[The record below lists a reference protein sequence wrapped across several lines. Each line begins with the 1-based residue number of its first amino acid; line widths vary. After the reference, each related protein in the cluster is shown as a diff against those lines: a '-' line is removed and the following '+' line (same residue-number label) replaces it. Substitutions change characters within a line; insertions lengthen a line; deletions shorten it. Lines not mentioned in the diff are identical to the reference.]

1 MWKWTRPDNIQL
13 LILDGDTLEEEFLT
27 YPYSKDGKII
37 KKIIVTKTDKLISY
51 ENSIMYFDLY
61 DLIQEVMEKEKCESY
76 AIISISK
83 DILFLK
89 SMIEYHIG
97 TILVGNLIHDFL
109 KNIPDYDV
117 LTIKQIVEVLNY
129 DRKGYCAE
137 IFATYESSKKT
148 MSLLFCNESI
158 TLADGSERVV
168 DLYFGGRYY
177 ANKHMYI
184 LNDPLSHIVKQF
196 KSRYVK
202 VVDLFFDLACRYIA
216 QIENVDSFTYIPLK
230 PADIKEGKFDRF
242 NNLKLIG
249 LKKENMQLD
258 TFLRCIKDFSQK
270 GNDLYVRREIVKGA
284 FEVIKDVENKTIVII
299 DDVFSTGSTILEA
312 VKILYEAG
320 AKKVI
325 AVLLLSVNQLTESSI
340 KYKNLKCNICGS
352 NMKLRM
358 NKSSGQLFFGC
369 ENYQEHEN
377 GKSSTIDLLSGMD
390 TLKEINKLEVVDIV
404 DLQDEF

>member
-97 TILVGNLIHDFL
+97 TILVGNLIHVFL

-325 AVLLLSVNQLTESSI
+325 AVLLSVNQLTESSI

>member
-325 AVLLLSVNQLTESSI
+325 AVLLSVNQLTESSI

-390 TLKEINKLEVVDIV
+390 ILKEINKLEVVDIV

>member
-325 AVLLLSVNQLTESSI
+325 AVLLSVNQLTESSI

-377 GKSSTIDLLSGMD
+377 GKSSTIDLLSRMD

>member
-1 MWKWTRPDNIQL
+1 MWKWTRLDNIQL

-76 AIISISK
+76 SIISISK

-216 QIENVDSFTYIPLK
+216 LIENVDSFTYIPLK

-325 AVLLLSVNQLTESSI
+325 AVLLSVNQLTESSI

-390 TLKEINKLEVVDIV
+390 TLKEINKLEVVDLV
-404 DLQDEF
+404 DFQDEF

>member
-97 TILVGNLIHDFL
+97 TIQVGNLIHDFL

-325 AVLLLSVNQLTESSI
+325 AVLLSVNQLTESSI

>member
-299 DDVFSTGSTILEA
+299 DDVFSAGSTILEA

-325 AVLLLSVNQLTESSI
+325 AVLLSVNQLTESSI

-369 ENYQEHEN
+369 EKYQEHEN

>member
-13 LILDGDTLEEEFLT
+13 LILDGGTLEEEFLT

-325 AVLLLSVNQLTESSI
+325 AVLLSVNQLTESSI

>member
-325 AVLLLSVNQLTESSI
+325 AVLLSVNQLTELSI

>member
-202 VVDLFFDLACRYIA
+202 VVDFFFDLACRYIA

-284 FEVIKDVENKTIVII
+284 FEVIK
-299 DDVFSTGSTILEA
+299 
-312 VKILYEAG
+312 
-320 AKKVI
+320 
-325 AVLLLSVNQLTESSI
+325 
-340 KYKNLKCNICGS
+340 
-352 NMKLRM
+352 
-358 NKSSGQLFFGC
+358 GC
-369 ENYQEHEN
+369 
-377 GKSSTIDLLSGMD
+377 
-390 TLKEINKLEVVDIV
+390 
-404 DLQDEF
+404 

>member
-76 AIISISK
+76 SIISISK

-89 SMIEYHIG
+89 SMIEYRIG

-158 TLADGSERVV
+158 TLTDGSERVV

-216 QIENVDSFTYIPLK
+216 QIENVDSFTYVPLK

-299 DDVFSTGSTILEA
+299 DDVFSSGSTILEA
-312 VKILYEAG
+312 VKTLYEAG

-325 AVLLLSVNQLTESSI
+325 AVLLSVNQLTESSI

-358 NKSSGQLFFGC
+358 NKSNGQLFFGC
-369 ENYQEHEN
+369 ENYQEHED

>member
-325 AVLLLSVNQLTESSI
+325 AVLLSVNQLTESSI

-358 NKSSGQLFFGC
+358 NKSSGQLFFEC

>member
-196 KSRYVK
+196 KSGYVK

-325 AVLLLSVNQLTESSI
+325 AVLLSVNQLTESSI

>member
-299 DDVFSTGSTILEA
+299 DDFFSTGSTILEA

-325 AVLLLSVNQLTESSI
+325 AVLLSVNQLTESSI

>member
-1 MWKWTRPDNIQL
+1 MWKRTRPDNIQL

-325 AVLLLSVNQLTESSI
+325 AVLLSVNQLTESSI

>member
-76 AIISISK
+76 AIIPISK

-129 DRKGYCAE
+129 GRKGYCAE

-325 AVLLLSVNQLTESSI
+325 AVLLSVNQLTESSI

>member
-216 QIENVDSFTYIPLK
+216 QIENVDSFTYISLK

-325 AVLLLSVNQLTESSI
+325 AVLLSVNQLTESSI

>member
-325 AVLLLSVNQLTESSI
+325 AVLSVNQLTESSI

>member
-184 LNDPLSHIVKQF
+184 LNDPLSHIVK
-196 KSRYVK
+196 
-202 VVDLFFDLACRYIA
+202 
-216 QIENVDSFTYIPLK
+216 
-230 PADIKEGKFDRF
+230 
-242 NNLKLIG
+242 
-249 LKKENMQLD
+249 
-258 TFLRCIKDFSQK
+258 
-270 GNDLYVRREIVKGA
+270 
-284 FEVIKDVENKTIVII
+284 
-299 DDVFSTGSTILEA
+299 
-312 VKILYEAG
+312 
-320 AKKVI
+320 
-325 AVLLLSVNQLTESSI
+325 
-340 KYKNLKCNICGS
+340 
-352 NMKLRM
+352 
-358 NKSSGQLFFGC
+358 
-369 ENYQEHEN
+369 
-377 GKSSTIDLLSGMD
+377 
-390 TLKEINKLEVVDIV
+390 
-404 DLQDEF
+404 

>member
-51 ENSIMYFDLY
+51 ENSTMYFDLY

-137 IFATYESSKKT
+137 IFATYESPKKT

-325 AVLLLSVNQLTESSI
+325 AVLLSVNQLTESSI

>member
-216 QIENVDSFTYIPLK
+216 HIENVDSFTYIPLK

-325 AVLLLSVNQLTESSI
+325 AVLLSVNQLTESSI

>member
-325 AVLLLSVNQLTESSI
+325 AVLLSVNQLTESSI
-340 KYKNLKCNICGS
+340 KYKNLKCNIRGS

>member
-320 AKKVI
+320 AKKVV
-325 AVLLLSVNQLTESSI
+325 AVLLSVNQLTESSI

-404 DLQDEF
+404 DLEDEF

>member
-27 YPYSKDGKII
+27 YPYSKDDKVI
-37 KKIIVTKTDKLISY
+37 KTVVVTKSDKLTGHK
-51 ENSIMYFDLY
+51 NSIKFFDFY
-61 DLIQEVMEKEKCESY
+61 DLIQEIIEKEKCESY
-76 AIISISK
+76 SIISISK

-89 SMIEYHIG
+89 SMMEYHIG
-97 TILVGNLIHDFL
+97 TILVGTLIYDFL
-109 KNIPDYDV
+109 KNIPDYTV
-117 LTIKQIVEVLNY
+117 QNINSIEKILNL
-129 DRKGYCAE
+129 DTKGYGAE
-137 IFATYESSKKT
+137 IFATYSSSRKK
-148 MSLLFCNESI
+148 MSLLHCNEFVM
-158 TLADGSERVV
+158 LDDGNERNV

-196 KSRYVK
+196 KSGYVK
-202 VVDLFFDLACRYIA
+202 AVDLFFDSVCCYIA
-216 QIENVDSFTYIPLK
+216 RRENIDYFTYIPLK
-230 PADIKEGKFDRF
+230 PNDIKEGKFDRF
-242 NNLKLIG
+242 NSLQLSK
-249 LKKENMQLD
+249 LKKNNMQLD
-258 TFLRCIKDFSQK
+258 SILNCKEDFSKK

-299 DDVFSTGSTILEA
+299 DDVFSSGSTILEA
-312 VKILYEAG
+312 VKTLYEAG

-325 AVLLLSVNQLTESSI
+325 AVLLSVNQLTESSI

-404 DLQDEF
+404 DLHDEF

>member
-129 DRKGYCAE
+129 DRKRYCAE

-325 AVLLLSVNQLTESSI
+325 AVLLSVNQLTESSI

>member
-184 LNDPLSHIVKQF
+184 LNDSLSHIVKQF

-202 VVDLFFDLACRYIA
+202 VVDLFFDLAYRYIA

-299 DDVFSTGSTILEA
+299 DDVFSAGSTILEA

-325 AVLLLSVNQLTESSI
+325 AVLLSVNQLTESSI

>member
-325 AVLLLSVNQLTESSI
+325 AVLLSVNQLTESSI

-377 GKSSTIDLLSGMD
+377 GKSSTFDLLSGMD

>member
-184 LNDPLSHIVKQF
+184 SHIVKQF

-325 AVLLLSVNQLTESSI
+325 AVLLSVNQLTESSI